1 MEEEFAPAE
10 MIFKIII
17 VGDLSSGKTNI
28 VTQYISHK
36 FVQDSQPTIGVEM
49 FNKDFQINEDKVSAQ
64 IWDTAG
70 QEKYNALTSS
80 YYKGAK
86 GAIVVYDITQES
98 TFLKVEQFVKD
109 LREKSDKNV
118 YMILVGNKIDLEEN
132 RKISKEEGKILAD
145 KLKMGFFEVSAK
157 NGTGIEDLFKNLIDN
172 VYEKNNREF
181 KSMASI
187 EIEMEDANKINLIQ
201 KNDNNANIKKK
212 KKCC

>member
-187 EIEMEDANKINLIQ
+187 EIEMEDANKINLIP